1 VDVWSRTDSALAQ
14 PWFAFP
20 VTAAY
25 LAGGGRAPHKR
36 SLDLV
41 GSLDA
46 LPITGSGQAR

>member
-1 VDVWSRTDSALAQ
+1 VDVWSRTDSGLAQ

-20 VTAAY
+20 ITAAD
-25 LAGGGRAPHKR
+25 LAGGRASPHKR